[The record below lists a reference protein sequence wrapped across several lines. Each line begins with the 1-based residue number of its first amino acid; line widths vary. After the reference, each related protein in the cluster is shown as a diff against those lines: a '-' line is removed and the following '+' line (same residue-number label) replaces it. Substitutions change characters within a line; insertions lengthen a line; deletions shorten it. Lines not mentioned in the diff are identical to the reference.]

1 MKIKDLFMILPD
13 KTMDDKIKILVE
25 NSIKLLSTTW
35 QEALAMNDKY
45 ELIFYVAK
53 DEIILVRRIESERID

>member
-25 NSIKLLSTTW
+25 NSINLLNTTW

-53 DEIILVRRIESERID
+53 AELILVRRIENA

>member
-25 NSIKLLSTTW
+25 NSINLLNTTW

-45 ELIFYVAK
+45 ELIFYVSKA
-53 DEIILVRRIESERID
+53 ELILVRRIEKCTN